1 MKKHSNC
8 ECNTESNHTC
18 QCDKV
23 ESHSCH
29 SDCSCASSG
38 APKSEYN
45 NQWASPAGVKAEV
58 EEIILEGGYR
68 YDISWTLKRRK

>member
-8 ECNTESNHTC
+8 ECHTESNHTC

-58 EEIILEGGYR
+58 EECCKGKKKEKTATNNQ
-68 YDISWTLKRRK
+68 WC